1 MPNTH
6 SELFNAPS
14 MVMTVANEQRL
25 NRYILKDWVHSQ
37 ELPAAAAADGNSLYD
52 KLSDLLR
59 ETNDAQFGI
68 VTSLQTM
75 PNGETA
81 LVRDATASIR
91 LDDRMPHDSPVI
103 EANNA
108 LLRCLSRLRAI
119 DYAIAKKY
127 PGDEGLDIR
136 RALKK
141 GLGKLIARIL
151 DVPAVDIKD
160 KLNVIKQLE
169 KNFDTFLVEKLH
181 EANLTK
187 GCETAKDAEKL
198 LSQYRNLS
206 SLLVPARIMITL
218 TYDTVARV
226 LQRETQYPVTEK
238 TPEQIAALESLR
250 TINPHP
256 LTEDK
261 TSHSV
266 SSVAMQEADSLFVDL
281 MKGQDRALPAQTRKT
296 HLVGAKNA
304 FIVKN
309 ELIFVGEGEDLDA
322 VSHRDPG
329 EGDTLWLARSGVPV
343 YVGKGESEQGIAQNT
358 AANLEQIRMAAR
370 TRMGRANGQLNLHVT
385 SLNTVSPINHQD
397 KMVSHLYKATRKAGS
412 GDDIS
417 YMPTNLDGTFRFLDI
432 APTLFASNE
441 SRPYG
446 SSPLQKATRLDSVS
460 AVMLKATTIPNT
472 LSLVQCASGQDRTG
486 TAVEKTT
493 QKWMLARYAVR
504 QKLVA
509 AIQTIRAEG
518 GNAAEIASHHL
529 PGSPGMKKAAIADNN
544 FGTRT
549 TFDSL
554 ATRQF
559 YRKSAC
565 TNKKSPIGDVHF
577 LKKPSVIAKEEYQR
591 NLDKFKAALSLSES
605 STGARLDLVNQGKD
619 LIVRIDAITKN
630 NPESV
635 NATTLADLNAVLFH
649 GTQALTLTQP
659 NDVLNNSKI
668 LAGIAKHASR
678 KANMKQLSDIVMMCA
693 SLALVITG
701 ILLFVPTGGI
711 SLVASAV
718 GAVGLIASS
727 VAESRISLDPDI
739 SSFRTAMEKVHA
751 KNAFFP
757 AVSLSST
764 VTSPSCISDEGV
776 RLLQDDEDCSRLGLS
791 ELVASPR

>member
-6 SELFNAPS
+6 SELFLAPG
-14 MVMTVANEQRL
+14 MVRQVGNEQRF
-25 NRYILKDWVHSQ
+25 NRYILGPWFSKQ
-37 ELPAAAAADGNSLYD
+37 ELPAEVLADGNGLYD

-75 PNGETA
+75 PTGETA
-81 LVRDATASIR
+81 LVRDATNSIPMA
-91 LDDRMPHDSPVI
+91 DRMPHDSPVI

-127 PGDEGLDIR
+127 PDVDALAIR
-136 RALKK
+136 GVLKERV
-141 GLGKLIARIL
+141 GSLIAGIL
-151 DVPAVDIKD
+151 DVPENTSEATVEDR
-160 KLNVIKQLE
+160 LSVIKQLE
-169 KNFDTFLVEKLH
+169 SNFDAFLVEKLH

-187 GCETAKDAEKL
+187 GCETAEDAEKL
-198 LSQYRNLS
+198 LSQYRNLA
-206 SLLVPARIMITL
+206 SLLVPARTMITL
-218 TYDTVARV
+218 TYDTAAGVF
-226 LQRETQYPVTEK
+226 QRETQYPVTVK
-238 TPEQIAALESLR
+238 TAEQIEALESLR

-256 LTEDK
+256 LRDDK
-261 TSHSV
+261 TSHSL

-441 SRPYG
+441 ARPYG

-504 QKLVA
+504 QKTVGT
-509 AIQTIRAEG
+509 IQTMRAEG

-559 YRKSAC
+559 YRKSAN
-565 TNKKSPIGDVHF
+565 TNKKSPLGDVHF
-577 LKKPSVIAKEEYQR
+577 LKKPSPAAIAEYQH
-591 NLDKFKAALSLSES
+591 NLAQFKIALEAYNGSEG
-605 STGARLDLVNQGKD
+605 TRRDLYKQGED
-619 LIVRIDAITKN
+619 LIDRMGAITN
-630 NPESV
+630 NIPGSV
-635 NATTLADLNAVLFH
+635 NATSLADLNAVLFH

-659 NDVLNNSKI
+659 EDILRNSKT
-668 LAGIAKHASR
+668 LSGLAKHASR
-678 KANMKQLSDIVMMCA
+678 KANMKQLSEIVMMCA
-693 SLALVITG
+693 SLALVIAG

-718 GAVGLIASS
+718 GAVGLIATTVS
-727 VAESRISLDPDI
+727 ESRSSLDPGI
-739 SSFRTAMEKVHA
+739 TSFRTAIQKV
-751 KNAFFP
+751 P
-757 AVSLSST
+757 ATSSSRSDSNSSGT
-764 VTSPSCISDEGV
+764 PSSQASGDTDPLLGEEEGI
-776 RLLQDDEDCSRLGLS
+776 RESSGL
-791 ELVASPR
+791 RRR